1 MTAPCGDGRQSRG
14 EGGIKYDDTTTEA
27 LPYPSEDIEKVDN
40 SYSEQLCS
48 NQLNVGDAID
58 CYFQDGAYK
67 KAWSRGYV
75 AYVSDDGQQCDV
87 VYSDNYYESNIPH
100 SKIRLVKRCD
110 SSGKWM
116 VDKSVLLEWEDSSSD
131 SISFRSGTVSA
142 IQQGRQC
149 RIIFSDGSSTVVSFP
164 EAARAVFRF
173 HTKDFPDKKQYV
185 WPVAA
190 NTLSMAEAVKQR
202 RQTRNRQKAIK
213 NYASPKP
220 ANTPKRSRAKKRGT
234 TAKAS

>member
-1 MTAPCGDGRQSRG
+1 
-14 EGGIKYDDTTTEA
+14 
-27 LPYPSEDIEKVDN
+27 
-40 SYSEQLCS
+40 
-48 NQLNVGDAID
+48 
-58 CYFQDGAYK
+58 
-67 KAWSRGYV
+67 
-75 AYVSDDGQQCDV
+75 
-87 VYSDNYYESNIPH
+87 
-100 SKIRLVKRCD
+100 
-110 SSGKWM
+110 
-116 VDKSVLLEWEDSSSD
+116 
-131 SISFRSGTVSA
+131 
-142 IQQGRQC
+142 
-149 RIIFSDGSSTVVSFP
+149 VSFP

-220 ANTPKRSRAKKRGT
+220 ANTSKRSRAKKRGT